1 MNYEQKL
8 GRFVLCDIRVYIFI
22 YNQPIKR
29 LFTKIKYRNVKQKS
43 TVHEAYKISNN
54 KKQLNK

>member
-8 GRFVLCDIRVYIFI
+8 GRFVLCDIRVLSI

>member
-1 MNYEQKL
+1 MNKSSAGL
-8 GRFVLCDIRVYIFI
+8 CFVTSGYILI